1 MGVGIGRIER
11 KNRPT
16 GTFLISG
23 SLEKKMDDL
32 LSLDMY
38 SNVTMAKL
46 IIPPELHEGSFV
58 ALRKMGINSK
68 SMYGD
73 LAGLAKSIRMELSAY
88 AQ

>member
-1 MGVGIGRIER
+1 M
-11 KNRPT
+11 
-16 GTFLISG
+16 ISG